1 MQPTVVF
8 VDGPTG
14 VGKDYFI
21 NQLSG
26 LYSQTYPE
34 QGIKII
40 RSSNHILGKEHTKS
54 EERKYTTY
62 QTDKDKSAAIFEGHI
77 ELLQIISDSLRT
89 PYTPGLTIINRGFL
103 SFLQYNVYSQPW
115 SIREQYIERYSKHL
129 PDILRTSR
137 NISVVIR
144 PDTQVMPMTDI
155 VSGIEYIIERLR
167 SRSDGKP
174 IDEEWL
180 KDLYR
185 RYEKIPV
192 AYSKIF
198 HRNFTMHSGQAQ
210 EFLSQIHQS
219 PVKTAMN
226 RPVLNSL

>member
-40 RSSNHILGKEHTKS
+40 RAADIILSKDQTAS

-77 ELLQIISDSLRT
+77 ELLQIISDSLQT
-89 PYTPGLTIINRGFL
+89 PYTPGLTVINRGFL

-115 SIREQYIERYSKHL
+115 SMREQYIERYSKHL
-129 PDILRTSR
+129 PDILRKSR
-137 NISVVIR
+137 NVSVVIR
-144 PDTQVMPMTDI
+144 PDIRAMPMTDI
-155 VSGIEYIIERLR
+155 VSGIECIIERLR
-167 SRSDGKP
+167 SRGDDKP

-180 KDLYR
+180 KDLYQ
-185 RYEKIPV
+185 RYERIPV

-219 PVKTAMN
+219 GESTTPA
-226 RPVLNSL
+226 